1 MKFINAWLDG
11 FRRYV
16 QFDGRASRL
25 GFWSFFLGNY
35 IFVWLLNLLAWQVQS
50 LSFLSYI
57 AAIWGLIA
65 LVPLIAVSVRRL
77 HDHHFSGLWL
87 LIALTFI
94 GIFVLL
100 IGFALPG
107 DPGPNRYG
115 AQPGHRANTD
125 DNSGAA

>member
-1 MKFINAWLDG
+1 MKYFTAWLDG
-11 FRRYV
+11 WRRLF

-25 GFWSFFLGNY
+25 GFWSFFIGN
-35 IFVWLLNLLAWQVQS
+35 IVGPIVLSLIGQIAGSSTIIWIASVW
-50 LSFLSYI
+50 SFL
-57 AAIWGLIA
+57 A
-65 LVPLIAVSVRRL
+65 LVLSISVAVRRL

-87 LIALTFI
+87 LIALI
-94 GIFVLL
+94 PGLGILILL

-125 DNSGAA
+125 NNLGAA